1 MFSRSPL
8 GEKTILTYPS
18 PPLPNFVFALTVSM
32 LEGLVF
38 LIVVVDIITVEEGE
52 GLNLPFYFLCIQP
65 SLVTC
70 VTQTSSIGGC
80 YYKTSNPDVF
90 VGVL

>member
-1 MFSRSPL
+1 MIS
-8 GEKTILTYPS
+8 TYPS

-38 LIVVVDIITVEEGE
+38 LIAVDIITVEEGE

-65 SLVTC
+65 SLVKC
-70 VTQTSSIGGC
+70 VTQTSGIGGC